1 MLYADSKLS
10 AMIHKMN
17 DSVLLERLAA
27 GDEHALNEIYMLYW
41 QDLFVCAYNVLKDKA
56 ACEDIVQDLF
66 LQLWQKRSTIQITTS
81 LRAYLYTAVRYNVF
95 RQIRT
100 GKVRN
105 VLFDE
110 AADRMSVNTTEF
122 IMAEKDIT
130 RQVARVVAG
139 LPDKCREVYKL
150 SREEQLT
157 HKEIASRLN
166 ISTKTVENQLTIAL
180 KRVRA
185 SLNTVV
191 VVIIMLIAC

>member
-1 MLYADSKLS
+1 
-10 AMIHKMN
+10 MIHKLN
-17 DSVLLERLAA
+17 DSVLLDRLAA
-27 GDEHALNEIYMLYW
+27 GDEYALNEIYMLYW
-41 QDLFVCAYNVLKDKA
+41 QDLFLCAYNVLKDKA
-56 ACEDIVQDLF
+56 ACEDIIQDLF
-66 LQLWQKRSTIQITTS
+66 LQLWQKRTTIQITTS

-105 VLFDE
+105 ALFE
-110 AADRMSVNTTEF
+110 EVADRMAANTTEF
-122 IMAEKDIT
+122 IMAEKDVSK
-130 RQVARVVAG
+130 QVARAVAG

-185 SLNTVV
+185 SLNTVMVIV
-191 VVIIMLIAC
+191 VMLMAC